1 MRNKFR
7 GNLVLSALKN
17 KKLLRLQKK
26 LFLEFREIFLEFQ
39 NLNKSLFKIYR
50 VITVIFLFSSNK
62 KLKKKK
68 N

>member
-39 NLNKSLFKIYR
+39 NLNKSLFKIYL